1 MPSACVGVP
10 EVAEVES
17 IAHGDVLWL
26 ILDSRVVTGQ
36 DWCSIG
42 FLQVFPWGHGR
53 GGILGK
59 SGFISR
65 VEVLYEVCKTPESNM
80 SQPLKAGDTATI
92 AIDGLG
98 EAHVNVL

>member
-1 MPSACVGVP
+1 M
-10 EVAEVES
+10 ES

-36 DWCSIG
+36 DWCSIVL
-42 FLQVFPWGHGR
+42 LQVFPWRHGR
-53 GGILGK
+53 DSILGK

-65 VEVLYEVCKTPESNM
+65 VEILEMCKTPESNM
-80 SQPLKAGDTATI
+80 SQPLKAGDTVTI